1 MDINIPFDIASFFV
15 AGINYKKA
23 DAGIRGCFSI
33 DNDKYNLA
41 LNNSRSFGINSLFIL
56 STCNRTEIYGF
67 AENADQ
73 LIGLLCS
80 QTIGCSDLFH
90 QLGYVKKGGNAV
102 EHLFNVG
109 SGLDSQLLGD
119 YEIVGQLKQAI
130 KFSKDRGGINCFLER
145 LTNNVLQCSKTIK
158 TETTLSNG
166 TVSASFTAVQY
177 IKNHI
182 GYKTDKKILV
192 IGIGKIGRN
201 TCKNLVDYLGATD
214 VTLINRSVGKAAEL
228 AAELNLKYAVAD
240 ELDEYVASSDIILVA
255 TNANEPVIRTVQ
267 LKNAGNKLII
277 DLSVPHNVEASAQ
290 HFAHIK
296 LINVDELSKQK
307 DNTLLKRETEVP
319 KAKAII
325 VRHIAEF
332 MEWHQARRNAP
343 VLSAIKN
350 KLTEI
355 YTIQQLNNAPSDRT
369 TANSCIQKVIN
380 NVAGK
385 MRSEKQNGCLYINAI
400 NEFIAISA

>member
-1 MDINIPFDIASFFV
+1 MDINIPLDIANFFV

-33 DNDKYNLA
+33 DSDRYATA
-41 LNNSRSFGINSLFIL
+41 LNNAGTFGVKGLFIL

-67 AENADQ
+67 AENADK

-80 QTIGCSDLFH
+80 QTIGSSGLFH
-90 QLGYVKKGGNAV
+90 QLAYVKSGHKAV

-145 LTNNVLQCSKTIK
+145 LTNGVLQCSKTIK

-177 IKNHI
+177 IKNHV

-192 IGIGKIGRN
+192 VGIGKIGRN
-201 TCKNLVDYLGATD
+201 TCKNLVDYLGAND
-214 VTLINRSVGKAAEL
+214 VTLINRSIEKAAHL
-228 AAELNLKYAVAD
+228 AAELNLKYAAID
-240 ELDEYVASSDIILVA
+240 ELDNYIKCSDIILVA
-255 TNANEPVIRTVQ
+255 TDANEPIIHTAQ
-267 LKNAGNKLII
+267 LEHVGDKLII
-277 DLSVPHNVEASAQ
+277 DLSIPHNVEASAQ
-290 HFAHIK
+290 YLAHIK

-307 DNTLLKRETEVP
+307 DNTLQKRETEVP

-325 VRHIAEF
+325 TKHIAEF

-343 VLSAIKN
+343 VLNAIKN
-350 KLTEI
+350 KLNEI
-355 YTIQQLNNAPSDRT
+355 YTIQQLSNAPSYST
-369 TANSCIQKVIN
+369 TPNGCIQKVIN

-385 MRSEKQNGCLYINAI
+385 MRVKNQNGCLYIDAI